1 MNGET
6 DIKNFDMQKLR
17 QHMGWFLALG
27 IGLIILGVLSIGVPL
42 LATLAVT
49 TMVGFLFL
57 IGGVMYIVHAL
68 RSVRGGRLA
77 LEILLSIVYLAA
89 GLVLLSNPLTGAFT
103 LTLFLIGFFIAQG
116 VLKIIHSVRFRGI
129 SNWGWMLFSGILSLV
144 LAFLILAGL
153 PLTAFWALGVIIG
166 IDFIFSGVSI
176 VMISLS
182 MREAVREGKT
192 FCIGNVC
199 FAQ

>member
-1 MNGET
+1 MVSGPWHRPDHPGHLIHWRALFGHPGCGNNGRISIPYRRRNVYCT
-6 DIKNFDMQKLR
+6 RASFR
-17 QHMGWFLALG
+17 Q
-27 IGLIILGVLSIGVPL
+27 
-42 LATLAVT
+42 
-49 TMVGFLFL
+49 
-57 IGGVMYIVHAL
+57 
-68 RSVRGGRLA
+68 GGRLA

-89 GLVLLSNPLTGAFT
+89 GLVLLANPLTGAFT

-116 VLKIIHSVRFRGI
+116 GLKIIHAVRFRGV

-144 LAFLILAGL
+144 LAFFLLVGL
-153 PLTAFWALGVIIG
+153 PLTAFWAIGVIIG

>member
-6 DIKNFDMQKLR
+6 DTKYFDMEKLR
-17 QHMGWFLALG
+17 QNMGWFLALG
-27 IGLIILGVLSIGVPL
+27 IGLIILGILSIGMPL

-49 TMVGFLFL
+49 KMVGFLFL
-57 IGGVMYIVHAL
+57 IGGAIYIVHAI
-68 RSVRGGRLA
+68 RSVRGARLV
-77 LEILLSIVYLAA
+77 LEILLSIVYVAA
-89 GLVLLSNPLTGAFT
+89 GLVLLTNPLKGAFT
-103 LTLFLIGFFIAQG
+103 LTLFLIGFFIAEG
-116 VLKIIHSVRFRGI
+116 VLKIFHAVRYRGV

-144 LAFLILAGL
+144 LAVLLLVGL
-153 PLTAFWALGVIIG
+153 PLTAFWALGVIVG
-166 IDFIFSGVSI
+166 IDFLFSGISI

-182 MREAVREGKT
+182 MREAAREGKT